1 MRTKR
6 GLCYPRVVDVCLG
19 QRVVPVNDKKRR
31 GFSSGEPKTT
41 NRKKARFSPDVA
53 GKSDL
58 FDALPDDLVVS
69 ILCKLSSTARCPSDF
84 VNVLITYAYLLF
96 YFFSP
101 FVTLSPKYVTDV
113 CILIWMKK
121 SQMQKNEWLSFELL
135 STV

>member
-31 GFSSGEPKTT
+31 GLSSGEPKTT
-41 NRKKARFSPDVA
+41 YRKKARFSPDVA

-101 FVTLSPKYVTDV
+101 FVTLSSKYVTDV
-113 CILIWMKK
+113 
-121 SQMQKNEWLSFELL
+121 
-135 STV
+135 VY